1 MNVLIAKAN
10 EPIISELYPKAK
22 FVESTKN
29 TSTFKIGEKAFIN
42 LRQAVRDRGINPYS
56 LMSW

>member
-1 MNVLIAKAN
+1 MNVLIVKAN

-22 FVESTKN
+22 FVESSTN
-29 TSTFKIGEKAFIN
+29 TSTFKIGEKAFIKLRN
-42 LRQAVRDRGINPYS
+42 LVREKGINPYS